1 MRREVAGFGN
11 GWNQTQ
17 VVRPDGLEPGDR
29 IGESVAIVG
38 SIVFAGA
45 PLADDAG
52 PLSGVVYA
60 VQIQF
65 FDCNENLIDDSIDIY
80 LGTSEDFNLDG
91 IPDECETGDCAA
103 DLNGDGIVNGG
114 DIGLLLA
121 AWGTS
126 NADLD
131 GDGTSSGADLGL
143 ILAAWGPCPG

>member
-1 MRREVAGFGN
+1 M
-11 GWNQTQ
+11 
-17 VVRPDGLEPGDR
+17 VRPAGLEPGDR

-38 SIVFAGA
+38 NIVFAGA

-65 FDCNENLIDDSIDIY
+65 FDCNENMIDDSIDIY

-103 DLNGDGIVNGG
+103 DFNGDGVVNGEDFG
-114 DIGLLLA
+114 ILLTF
-121 AWGTS
+121 WGPVAPGTP
-126 NADLD
+126 ADLNED
-131 GDGTSSGADLGL
+131 GEVNAADLGL
-143 ILAAWGPCPG
+143 VLASFNTDCDDQP